1 MEIAA
6 VVSVAQGFVTDQFPA
21 FVFNRRIVDRAEM
34 RHQEE
39 KILLL
44 RDLAESALVISDEVF
59 RYGKIIGEI
68 VDPVTRV
75 LSFF

>member
-6 VVSVAQGFVTDQFPA
+6 VIPVAQGFMTDQFAA
-21 FVFNRRIVDRAEM
+21 FVFDRRIVDRAEM

-44 RDLAESALVISDEVF
+44 RDLAESALMISDEVF
-59 RYGKIIGEI
+59 RNGKIIGEI
-68 VDPVTRV
+68 VDSVARV
-75 LSFF
+75 FSFF